1 MSCNGLH
8 AREFLLFF
16 VMMMMMMMMTTE
28 ANEIVKMNNL
38 VIEFD
43 QV

>member
-16 VMMMMMMMMTTE
+16 VMMMMMMMTTE

-43 QV
+43 PV